1 MSSKGKR
8 RLIAVGAVVVAA
20 GVALILIGM
29 LGRARI
35 CGATPDERITSICR
49 LADTKPFG
57 AGDALAEAAVKESDV
72 RVRQAALVGLGRFVK
87 PKYRATVERCTQD
100 ASSLVRGAAA
110 STLGLYDDEAAAA
123 RLGEVVR
130 GDPAAEVRLGA
141 VVGLGRCAASETLAW
156 LMEAAEK
163 DDAPDVQYQ
172 AIKELY
178 AKFGAQYFGKEP
190 RRVPDWPQEAAA
202 SVEYLKSF
210 PGVQEAFRKAGLG
223 LARRPKYRYVPQC
236 ERDGYG
242 VHQGS
247 ASERAGGAAGKED
260 AGHEP

>member
-35 CGATPDERITSICR
+35 GGATPDERITSICR
-49 LADTKPFG
+49 LADAKPLG
-57 AGDALAEAAVKESDV
+57 AGDALAEAAINESDV
-72 RVRQAALVGLGRFVK
+72 RVRQAALVGLGRFVE
-87 PKYRATVERCTQD
+87 PKHRATVERCTQD
-100 ASSLVRGAAA
+100 ASAPVRRAAA
-110 STLGLYDDEAAAA
+110 ITLGLYDDAAAAA

-130 GDPAAEVRLGA
+130 GDPAEEVRLGA
-141 VVGLGRCAASETLAW
+141 VMGLGLCAVPETLAW

-163 DDAPDVQYQ
+163 DDTPAVQYQ
-172 AIKELY
+172 AVKELY
-178 AKFGAQYFGKEP
+178 AKFGMSYIGEEP
-190 RRVPDWPQEAAA
+190 HRVKDWPGQVAFL
-202 SVEYLKSF
+202 VEYLKSY
-210 PGVQEAFRKAGLG
+210 PGVQEAFRKVGLRPV
-223 LARRPKYRYVPQC
+223 RRPEYRYVPQC

-242 VHQGS
+242 VHQGR
-247 ASERAGGAAGKED
+247 ASERAGGAAEKED